1 MYPWEKVHGKC
12 SNWLKNWQK
21 CTLGYFLQLHGGI
34 LGYFAFFQFYG
45 SRNAPRRQFW
55 IKFVK
60 IGNYRKIF
68 WPKMFQMTSNLAKT
82 CILVFFIDFQNFGIF
97 HWKLADFRLKNA
109 HFFAESAKILKTKFW
124 RKINQVRGKCFHWPK
139 NG

>member
-1 MYPWEKVHGKC
+1 MVFIDFQNFVNFRRKLADFWPKNRHFLLTQQKSAKILKKKFRRKINQVHGKC
-12 SNWLKNWQK
+12 SNWLKNGQK

-60 IGNYRKIF
+60 IGNYRKIAIF

-97 HWKLADFRLKNA
+97 R
-109 HFFAESAKILKTKFW
+109 
-124 RKINQVRGKCFHWPK
+124 
-139 NG
+139 